1 MTIASVGKPVLT
13 MRGTD
18 DVSRV
23 LRHAAQGRRG
33 ALMVQG
39 DQPTDTVDRSPRR
52 GPQQVGSD
60 LLGLGPR
67 RIEVRVAGV
76 LRHSHAEESLPS

>member
-1 MTIASVGKPVLT
+1 MGKPVLT

-33 ALMVQG
+33 
-39 DQPTDTVDRSPRR
+39 TR
-52 GPQQVGSD
+52 
-60 LLGLGPR
+60 
-67 RIEVRVAGV
+67 GV
-76 LRHSHAEESLPS
+76 LANVALDEPHAGSIGLKSCE